1 MRQYKLSA
9 VVEGENVEFNKSF
22 TSRSQALDYIFS
34 YYNKHQLMNLYIDED
49 YYVNENKHDIE
60 YVCDYDNRFR
70 VTRIDA

>member
-9 VVEGENVEFNKSF
+9 VVEGRNVQFKKSF
-22 TSRSQALDYIFS
+22 VSRSQALDYIFS
-34 YYNKHQLMNLYIDED
+34 YYNNHHLMNLYIDEE

-60 YVCDYDNRFR
+60 YVCDYSNRFR